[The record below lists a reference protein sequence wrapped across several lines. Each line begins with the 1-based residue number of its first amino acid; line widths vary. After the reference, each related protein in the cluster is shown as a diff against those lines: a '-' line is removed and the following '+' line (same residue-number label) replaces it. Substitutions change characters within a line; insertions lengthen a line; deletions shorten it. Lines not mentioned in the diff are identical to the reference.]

1 MKSAT
6 AGADEM
12 DMDGGLVIF
21 EVDAEEEEGVGSGI
35 SAISLLLHESRGRT

>member
-12 DMDGGLVIF
+12 DMDGGLIS